1 MDPRSLPVP
10 RPGEPGGIDPRALA
24 SYYSYP
30 RQYDGA
36 GTSIALVCLYGG
48 YRRSD
53 LETYFAAAGQPVPDI
68 EDVAVG
74 GARNDP
80 AGDPDA
86 NVEVTRDLEILGS
99 VAPGARLVAY
109 FAGNN
114 EQGVADGLARA
125 IFDAER
131 ENSVVCLTWCIP
143 ESQAGGMLKPAVESL
158 IEDAAAMGKTVCA
171 PSGRSGRRRETLL
184 SRHFP
189 VRAVLRRHRRGTGRL
204 RLRRGP
210 GGRRRPARGQPAV
223 PAAELAGARRRARRT
238 EYQRQAGPRRELPGG
253 RDAGLPLLREWR
265 LAQRGR
271 ARRGRV
277 HVGGPAGPLQPGARA
292 ALGHDLGL
300 LHRPRP
306 GRGAGPGG
314 GTAEAARPGWAAG
327 TGWGTPDGERLLA
340 VLQDPQ
346 RARPGRRGR

>member
-1 MDPRSLPVP
+1 MDPRSLPAP

-36 GTSIALVCLYGG
+36 GISIALICLYGG

-53 LETYFAAAGQPVPDI
+53 LETYFAAAGQPVPAI

-86 NVEVTRDLEILGS
+86 NVEVTLDLEILGS

-114 EQGVADGLARA
+114 EQGITDGLAQA
-125 IFDAER
+125 IFAAER
-131 ENSVVCLTWCIP
+131 EISVVCLTWCIP
-143 ESQAGGMLKPAVESL
+143 ESQAGGMLEPAVASL

-171 PSGRSGRRRETLL
+171 PSGSSAPGEEPYFPGTSPYVL
-184 SRHFP
+184 SCGAT
-189 VRAVLRRHRRGTGRL
+189 V
-204 RLRRGP
+204 
-210 GGRRRPARGQPAV
+210 AV
-223 PAAELAGARRRARRT
+223 PAGSGFAEAPEATGDRPAASRL
-238 EYQRQAGPRRELPGG
+238 YQRPADPRRELPGG
-253 RDAGLPLLREWR
+253 RGAGLPLLREWR

-300 LHRPRP
+300 VHRPRP
-306 GRGAGPGG
+306 GGGAGPGG
-314 GTAEAARPGWAAG
+314 RNGGSRAAG
-327 TGWGTPDGERLLA
+327 LGCRDRLGNTGR
-340 VLQDPQ
+340 
-346 RARPGRRGR
+346 